1 MKKKLY
7 IIGAGSVGG
16 HVALNINEYSDQFE
30 VMGFFDDDPKKRDT
44 EQFGLKVLGR
54 VNDVLKLKN
63 AAIVIG
69 IAFPKIKRKILKK
82 ISPNTSL
89 MYPSLVHQRAWISG
103 GVTIGQGCII
113 YPGTTVNFGSI
124 IHDFAVINANCSLGH
139 HTNVGT
145 YTSFAPGVKTG
156 GHSFIEE
163 AVDMGIGVSTIQDIR
178 IGRESVVGGQTMVI
192 RDVKHKTTVVGVPAR
207 AISRDMP
214 VPKVTPASLRAR
226 V

>member
-16 HVALNINEYSDQFE
+16 HVALNINEYSEEFE
-30 VMGFFDDDPKKRDT
+30 VMGFFDDDPKKLGT
-44 EQFGLKVLGR
+44 EQFGFKVIGG
-54 VNDVLKLKN
+54 VNEVRALKN
-63 AAIVIG
+63 ASIVIG

-82 ISPNTSL
+82 ISANTSL
-89 MYPSLVHQRAWISG
+89 SYPSLVHARAWISK

-113 YPGTTVNFGSI
+113 YPGTTINYGSI
-124 IHDFAVINANCSLGH
+124 INDFSVINANCSLGH
-139 HTNVGT
+139 HTHVGT
-145 YTSFAPGVKTG
+145 YTSFAPGVTTG

-178 IGRESVVGGQTMVI
+178 IGRDSVVGGQTMVI
-192 RDVKHKTTVVGVPAR
+192 RDVKRKTTVVGVPAR
-207 AISRDMP
+207 VISRDIP